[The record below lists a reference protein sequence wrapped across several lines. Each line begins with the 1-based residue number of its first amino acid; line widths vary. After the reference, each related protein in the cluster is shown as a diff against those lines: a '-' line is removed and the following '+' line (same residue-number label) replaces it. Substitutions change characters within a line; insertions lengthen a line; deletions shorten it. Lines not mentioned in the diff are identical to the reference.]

1 MQNCRIHN
9 ERLTS
14 IGNCLVYPE
23 GQQKKRKKE
32 KKKKSESCL
41 FRQQLLQHRV
51 ISIISYN
58 FLKKF
63 STASDIVYCSWLLF
77 LAYYS
82 IEHVFFFYDSCVT
95 VEKRRIFEVFL
106 LLILTVN
113 KYGRQKTIS
122 KRLDGRLF

>member
-1 MQNCRIHN
+1 MTASATMQNCRIHN

-23 GQQKKRKKE
+23 GQQKKKKKKE
-32 KKKKSESCL
+32 KNLSCL

-63 STASDIVYCSWLLF
+63 STAPDIVYCS
-77 LAYYS
+77 
-82 IEHVFFFYDSCVT
+82 
-95 VEKRRIFEVFL
+95 
-106 LLILTVN
+106 
-113 KYGRQKTIS
+113 
-122 KRLDGRLF
+122 